1 MIVLDFQ
8 ILRESVL
15 DDVVWHEIGA
25 APFYYSCFLGDIVF
39 EVDDVDL
46 SVRWGWVPV
55 FDFAFQMRRIADA
68 LSEGEDQVYSFTE
81 SDYTIEFTL
90 QGERIE
96 IRAEYAKTVATVSVS
111 EFSRAAEGMF
121 TRARQRIESVHPELL
136 RNPHYREL
144 LGSYWR
150 PLP

>member
-8 ILRESVL
+8 ILRGSDL

-39 EVDDVDL
+39 EVGDVDL
-46 SVRWGWVPV
+46 SARWGWVPV

-68 LSEGEDQVYSFTE
+68 LSEGEAQVYSFTE
-81 SDYTIEFTL
+81 SDFTIEFTP
-90 QGERIE
+90 QGECIE
-96 IRAEYAKTVATVSVS
+96 IRAEYAKTVVTVSVS
-111 EFSRAAEGMF
+111 EFLSAAEGMF
-121 TRARQRIESVHPELL
+121 TRARQRIESAHPDLL

>member
-8 ILRESVL
+8 ILRETDL

-25 APFYYSCFLGDIVF
+25 APFYYLCFLGDIVF

-55 FDFAFQMRRIADA
+55 FDFALQMRRIADA
-68 LSEGEDQVYSFTE
+68 LRRGEDQVYSFTE

-90 QGERIE
+90 QGKRIE

-111 EFSRAAEGMF
+111 EFLGAAEGMF
-121 TRARQRIESVHPELL
+121 TRARQRIECAHPELL